1 MSTKN
6 AIGAVAVAALL
17 VLAGCSSAVPGSTT
31 QVQST
36 TAGSVD
42 GGGSS
47 TADAADLTFYVSDRP
62 GAIEDF
68 EHLNVTITK
77 IGLHK
82 TGDAAEDGDDGDDA
96 DAEDT
101 TAAND
106 TTTSASATDT
116 TASDGNA
123 ALDSVETTTAEEPSE
138 TSVDMTET
146 ETETEDDESDGTEET
161 ETESEDDESEDGD
174 ESEEPE
180 TEDDE
185 SEDDEAEDDE
195 AEDDEAEDDEAEDDD
210 AEADSED
217 DESEADGWVT
227 HDVDNETVDLTKLQ
241 GANAT
246 AISNVSVPAGEYD
259 KVFVYVSDVNATL
272 TNGESVNVK
281 LPSSKLQLTKPF
293 TVSANSSPD
302 FVFDINVHKAGNSGK
317 YILRPIV
324 SESGTGDQVEIE
336 KVDKNGK
343 PENPG
348 NSAAKGND
356 DDESDDDESED
367 EDDAETED
375 DESEDD
381 ARDLEATLE
390 GAVRAGETVTLSVT
404 DANGSVANATV
415 EVNGE
420 TVGETGADG
429 TLAFEVPDTEELEV
443 EVTAGDAEVELERK
457 IKGGNGNG
465 NGNGGGNDLAQPL
478 SGYAL
483 AAV

>member
-1 MSTKN
+1 MFRKN
-6 AIGAVAVAALL
+6 AIGAVAVAVLL

-36 TAGSVD
+36 TAGTVD

-47 TADAADLTFYVSDRP
+47 TADAVDLTFYVSDRP

-68 EHLNVTITK
+68 EHLNVTITR
-77 IGLHK
+77 IGLHEA
-82 TGDAAEDGDDGDDA
+82 GDAAEDGDDVDA
-96 DAEDT
+96 DDT
-101 TAAND
+101 ESAN
-106 TTTSASATDT
+106 DT
-116 TASDGNA
+116 TASDANA
-123 ALDSVETTTAEEPSE
+123 AFDSVETTTVDDPNE
-138 TSVDMTET
+138 TTVDV
-146 ETETEDDESDGTEET
+146 TETEDDESEEN
-161 ETESEDDESEDGD
+161 ESEDDEESDDDDGSEG
-174 ESEEPE
+174 
-180 TEDDE
+180 
-185 SEDDEAEDDE
+185 EAS
-195 AEDDEAEDDEAEDDD
+195 DD

-217 DESEADGWVT
+217 DDAEEKDGWVM
-227 HDVDNETVDLTKLQ
+227 HDVDSETVDLTELQ

-272 TNGESVNVK
+272 NNGESVNVK
-281 LPSSKLQLTKPF
+281 LPSSKLQLTKSF

-348 NSAAKGND
+348 NSAAKGNEEGGDDSD
-356 DDESDDDESED
+356 DDESDDEETEEAESDESEG
-367 EDDAETED
+367 
-375 DESEDD
+375 D
-381 ARDLEATLE
+381 ARALEATLD
-390 GAVRAGETVTLSVT
+390 GDVRAGETVTLSVT
-404 DANGSVANATV
+404 DANGSVANASV

-465 NGNGGGNDLAQPL
+465 GGNDGGYGSAQQL
-478 SGYAL
+478 SGHAF

>member
-146 ETETEDDESDGTEET
+146 ETETEDDESDETEET
-161 ETESEDDESEDGD
+161 ETESEDDESED
-174 ESEEPE
+174 
-180 TEDDE
+180 DE
-185 SEDDEAEDDE
+185 SEDDES
-195 AEDDEAEDDEAEDDD
+195 EDDD

-293 TVSANSSPD
+293 TVSANSSPE

>member
-1 MSTKN
+1 MPTKN

-31 QVQST
+31 QAQPT
-36 TAGSVD
+36 TASTVD
-42 GGGSS
+42 GGGST
-47 TADAADLTFYVSDRP
+47 TANAADLTFYVSDRP

-82 TGDAAEDGDDGDDA
+82 AGDAAEDEDGDDVDA
-96 DAEDT
+96 DDT
-101 TAAND
+101 ESAN
-106 TTTSASATDT
+106 DT

-123 ALDSVETTTAEEPSE
+123 ALDSVETTTVEVPNE
-138 TSVDMTET
+138 TSVDMTD
-146 ETETEDDESDGTEET
+146 TETEDTPEETQTEET
-161 ETESEDDESEDGD
+161 ESEDDAEETESEDDAEETESEDDESEADD
-174 ESEEPE
+174 
-180 TEDDE
+180 DDE
-185 SEDDEAEDDE
+185 SEDE
-195 AEDDEAEDDEAEDDD
+195 
-210 AEADSED
+210 
-217 DESEADGWVT
+217 ESEENEGWVT
-227 HDVDNETVDLTKLQ
+227 HDVDDETVDLTKLQ

-246 AISNVSVPAGEYD
+246 AISNVSVSAGEYD

-272 TNGESVNVK
+272 KNGERVNVK

-348 NSAAKGND
+348 NGGAKGND
-356 DDESDDDESED
+356 DDGDDDERDDEENEESDDE
-367 EDDAETED
+367 
-375 DESEDD
+375 ESEDD
-381 ARDLEATLE
+381 ARELEASLD

-420 TVGETGADG
+420 TIGETDADG

-443 EVTAGDAEVELERK
+443 EVEAGDAEVELERK

-465 NGNGGGNDLAQPL
+465 NGGGNDLTKPL

>member
-1 MSTKN
+1 MPTKN

-17 VLAGCSSAVPGSTT
+17 VLTGCSSAVPGSTT
-31 QVQST
+31 QAQPT
-36 TAGSVD
+36 TASTVD
-42 GGGSS
+42 GGGST

-77 IGLHK
+77 IGLHEA
-82 TGDAAEDGDDGDDA
+82 GDAAEDDDGEDGDA
-96 DAEDT
+96 DDVES
-101 TAAND
+101 AN
-106 TTTSASATDT
+106 DT

-123 ALDSVETTTAEEPSE
+123 ALDSVETTTVEVPNE
-138 TSVDMTET
+138 TTVDTNDTE
-146 ETETEDDESDGTEET
+146 TEET
-161 ETESEDDESEDGD
+161 ETEDGDAEEDDESDAE
-174 ESEEPE
+174 
-180 TEDDE
+180 E
-185 SEDDEAEDDE
+185 SEDDDVESEDE
-195 AEDDEAEDDEAEDDD
+195 A
-210 AEADSED
+210 SE
-217 DESEADGWVT
+217 ETEGWIM
-227 HDVDNETVDLTKLQ
+227 HDVDDETVDLTKLQ

-281 LPSSKLQLTKPF
+281 LPSSKLQINKAF
-293 TVSANSSPD
+293 TVSENSSPD
-302 FVFDINVHKAGNSGK
+302 FVFDINVHKAGKSGK

-348 NSAAKGND
+348 NGGAKGND
-356 DDESDDDESED
+356 DDGDDDERDDEENEESDDE
-367 EDDAETED
+367 
-375 DESEDD
+375 ESEDD
-381 ARDLEATLE
+381 ARELEASLD

-404 DANGSVANATV
+404 DANGTVANATV

-443 EVTAGDAEVELERK
+443 DLEAGDAEVELEREV
-457 IKGGNGNG
+457 KGGS
-465 NGNGGGNDLAQPL
+465 GNGGGNGNAFLA
-478 SGYAL
+478 
-483 AAV
+483 